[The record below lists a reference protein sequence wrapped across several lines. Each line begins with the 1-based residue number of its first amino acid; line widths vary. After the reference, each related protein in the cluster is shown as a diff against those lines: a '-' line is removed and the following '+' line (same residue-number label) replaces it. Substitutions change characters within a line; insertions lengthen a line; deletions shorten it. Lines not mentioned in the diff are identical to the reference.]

1 MRPMSCATSWES
13 EYRRTVSTSSA
24 YTEEQRRC
32 CLGHISYIRR
42 QKAQRWT
49 VNTAG
54 AKHVVL
60 PLLAASIMGSG
71 ETVLHNCPALSDV
84 YAMLGI
90 LEAAGCRTDFNGGR
104 VRVCPGISEE
114 AFLHEDSGERAA
126 LFRISSGTYAGAEA
140 FGSYGISRWLRHR

>member
-42 QKAQRWT
+42 QKAQRYGEYGWRQKC
-49 VNTAG
+49 G
-54 AKHVVL
+54 A
-60 PLLAASIMGSG
+60 A
-71 ETVLHNCPALSDV
+71 
-84 YAMLGI
+84 
-90 LEAAGCRTDFNGGR
+90 AAGSFYYGKRRDGSAQLSGSVGR
-104 VRVCPGISEE
+104 IRYAGNSRSSGLPDGFQRGTSASLSRNIGRS
-114 AFLHEDSGERAA
+114 FSSRGSGERAA